1 MVDRGTITDEER
13 NSWNLRLKVGFV
25 SLVTV
30 SAVLI
35 GVQGGVD
42 LAVIGGLAVVGALAG
57 AGLLWYLVRLDF

>member
-57 AGLLWYLVRLDF
+57 AGFLWYLVRLDF